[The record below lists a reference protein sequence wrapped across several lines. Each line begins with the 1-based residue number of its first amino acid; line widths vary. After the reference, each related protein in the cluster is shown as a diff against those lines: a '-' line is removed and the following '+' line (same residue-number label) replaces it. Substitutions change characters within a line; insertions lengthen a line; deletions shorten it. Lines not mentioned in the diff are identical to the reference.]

1 MSGAIDS
8 VYSGGS
14 GGSMP
19 APGMGYDRL
28 SLPQSPLLAR
38 AAPTSGEVIQRLA
51 EHARGVPPPADLWQV
66 TAAAARYALT
76 SLDSARTIAAEIRAE
91 QARRLAQD
99 AVRAATGG
107 DVDRAE
113 IAAALAL

>member
-1 MSGAIDS
+1 MSGAMDS
-8 VYSGGS
+8 LSSSGP
-14 GGSMP
+14 GG
-19 APGMGYDRL
+19 ALPGLGLDRRA
-28 SLPQSPLLAR
+28 LPQSPLLAR

-51 EHARGVPPPADLWQV
+51 EHARGVPPPSDLWQV

-91 QARRLAQD
+91 QARRLAQE

-107 DVDRAE
+107 EVNRAE